1 MIYYGG
7 VMNFLMESFRVPIKR
22 RIVFSAGLIVA
33 LLLIGLGTATPG
45 GFYIV
50 KLMDDYAV
58 SWNRILA
65 VLFMLATL
73 AVYGKKAKF
82 VFMTRRRMHR
92 RVT

>member
-1 MIYYGG
+1 
-7 VMNFLMESFRVPIKR
+7 MNFLMESFRVPIKR

-82 VFMTRRRMHR
+82 VFMTQRRMHR